1 MAPPGY
7 IPPSY
12 SHSNIPERH
21 VHKNPPPPEE
31 DTNIRAYAL
40 FFSYLGLC
48 FFLSVFIV
56 FKLVRNYIVLSKST
70 TARLPAKAHV
80 RTFATL
86 AALSIFTTWY
96 YMFHYFRVSY
106 LAWAMWRS
114 RYDVS
119 QDTMHWGLWLT
130 ETSLYREFWETIVVG
145 NARYWWSHQI
155 FFFASGLGLSL
166 EERGIRRGIKY
177 TWAFMLLGQIISVSF
192 ATNLYLLTLL
202 LTPPLP
208 PRSSFAGMYRRQ
220 WLGPWLVNL
229 LVVVFTIWPAY
240 QLADEHYWYH
250 QTEFMPML
258 LMPHIALLVMPLLRA
273 LIPQKY
279 LSDSNV
285 DFAGPVYKFLWAA
298 NNFGAGLL
306 FTRVTALAYNFS
318 GPRGIW
324 QQLWEHPA
332 VSSVAFDVI
341 LCWVTWST
349 WWAFQTRNTSGT
361 PAVGE
366 EEKKGESAA
375 TGSGRA
381 HVVPET
387 GSEMRRR

>member
-7 IPPSY
+7 VPPSY
-12 SHSNIPERH
+12 SHNNIPERYM
-21 VHKNPPPPEE
+21 HKNPPPPEE
-31 DTNIRAYAL
+31 DTNTRAYAL

-48 FFLSVFIV
+48 FLLSVFIV
-56 FKLVRNYIVLSKST
+56 FKLIRNHNVLSKST
-70 TARLPAKAHV
+70 TARLPAKAHI

-86 AALSIFTTWY
+86 AALSLFTTWY
-96 YMFHYFRVSY
+96 YMYHYFRVSY
-106 LAWAMWRS
+106 QAWAMWRS

-119 QDTMHWGLWLT
+119 QDTMHWGLWLS
-130 ETSLYREFWETIVVG
+130 ETSLFREFWETIVVG

-177 TWAFMLLGQIISVSF
+177 TWAFMLLGQIVSISF

-208 PRSSFAGMYRRQ
+208 PPSSSAGIYRRQ
-220 WLGPWLVNL
+220 WFGPWLINL
-229 LVVVFTIWPAY
+229 LAIVFTIWSAY

-258 LMPHIALLVMPLLRA
+258 LTPHVALLAMPLLRA
-273 LIPQKY
+273 VVPQKY
-279 LSDSNV
+279 LSESNV
-285 DFAGPVYKFLWAA
+285 EFTGTLYKFLWAA
-298 NNFGAGLL
+298 NNFGGGLL
-306 FTRVTALAYNFS
+306 FTRVTAVAYKFS

-324 QQLWEHPA
+324 QQMWEHPA

-341 LCWVTWST
+341 LCWVTWSA
-349 WWAFQTRNTSGT
+349 WWATQTHTTSAM
-361 PAVGE
+361 PAIGE
-366 EEKKGESAA
+366 DEKEGESAA
-375 TGSGRA
+375 AGSGRA
-381 HVVPET
+381 DALPET
-387 GSEMRRR
+387 GSAMRRR